1 MIHDLQQDV
10 EQVRMGLL
18 DLVEQQD
25 AIGMLIDT
33 IGQKPALVETDI
45 AGRRPDQ
52 TADTVCRSMYS
63 DMSKRNS
70 STPSE
75 DASCLA
81 TSVLPTPVGPEN
93 R

>member
-1 MIHDLQQDV
+1 VVHHLQQDV

-33 IGQKPALVETDI
+33 IGQQAALVETDI
-45 AGRRPDQ
+45 AGRGADQ
-52 TADTVCRSMYS
+52 PADSVPLHVFGHVEAQQLDTQRGS
-63 DMSKRNS
+63 
-70 STPSE
+70 
-75 DASCLA
+75 ASCLA